1 MIASG
6 VTGRRGVARVSVW
19 VDGAGSLRAIELLR
33 IAVGPLT
40 IAHLWP
46 FLGDAVRGVVYSDR
60 FYQPYFAWYP
70 EVPGD
75 VYVGLLWLAVGA
87 ATAVSFGV
95 ATRWTAAY
103 TAGFVAYNLFL
114 SRTYFWHNRAFLLV
128 LLVGVAVLPLG
139 RWWSVDAALRARSGD
154 DIDRSDKPL
163 WPILLMRFEVVVVFL
178 ASGWSKLVDPDWWG
192 GTVTQLRVVRWRHV
206 AAASGVPDG
215 VLDMLATEGFH
226 VWFAKVRGIDRIG
239 DRCRSALP
247 ADAYGGDMDRGDFP
261 HLDRDRCVCAG
272 FLVCCSG
279 CSRHLDHTFRR
290 RSDGHPP
297 RPVGLIAVHVVRCAT
312 LRLDRQIPARARR
325 SSRAGR
331 HTHRSRWDCNV
342 RCGSDQGHLEPDPDD
357 VHGRGSTQPI
367 RHPHRVGLGASPFA
381 GHGPTAELTPDAD
394 RVPVCSNL
402 QCPRS
407 RFRSRFE
414 M

>member
-226 VWFAKVRGIDRIG
+226 VWFAKVAVLTELVIGVGLLYRRTRMGAIWIAVIFHISIEIVASVQVFSFAALAALVIWITPSDGDRTVILRGRSVSSRFMSFVVRRFDWTGRFRLERADLPGPVVTLIDRDG
-239 DRCRSALP
+239 TAT
-247 ADAYGGDMDRGDFP
+247 YGVAATRVI
-261 HLDRDRCVCAG
+261 L
-272 FLVCCSG
+272 
-279 CSRHLDHTFRR
+279 SRIPMTFMVAAPLNLFGIRTVW
-290 RSDGHPP
+290 DW
-297 RPVGLIAVHVVRCAT
+297 VL
-312 LRLDRQIPARARR
+312 
-325 SSRAGR
+325 
-331 HTHRSRWDCNV
+331 HRSP
-342 RCGSDQGHLEPDPDD
+342 GMAPPPS
-357 VHGRGSTQPI
+357 
-367 RHPHRVGLGASPFA
+367 
-381 GHGPTAELTPDAD
+381 
-394 RVPVCSNL
+394 
-402 QCPRS
+402 
-407 RFRSRFE
+407 
-414 M
+414 